1 MKQLNGKWWWL
12 LLIGLLTIGGAACSD
27 EETPAKEEEEDSRVV
42 EVTGEYTCEE
52 LCCMNGGKRI
62 YGLMYKPTGRTSEIP
77 TVILSHS
84 AYLTH
89 AAMKPYAVAL
99 ARQGYAAYCFDFC
112 GGSGQSLSDG
122 SMADMTLF
130 TEVTDLEAVLAAV
143 RKLDYVDAARCFL
156 LGSSQGGVV
165 SALVAEAHAD
175 EVEGLILFY
184 PAFNIPELA
193 NQFAG
198 MASGDQ
204 KAYIEALKGYDVF
217 EHIGNFDKRVLI
229 LHGSS
234 DFIVSTSYS
243 ERAAALYPQARLVVI
258 EGATHGFNEENLGG
272 FGSLLGGTV
281 RFDDEVMGYV
291 FEFLE

>member
-12 LLIGLLTIGGAACSD
+12 LLVGLLTIGGAACSD
-27 EETPAKEEEEDSRVV
+27 EEIPAREEEESRVV
-42 EVTGEYTCEE
+42 EVTDEYTCEE
-52 LCCMNGGKRI
+52 LCCTNDGKRI
-62 YGLMYKPTGRTSEIP
+62 YGLMYKPAGRTSEIP

-112 GGSGQSLSDG
+112 GGSEQSLSDG
-122 SMADMTLF
+122 STADMTLF
-130 TEVTDLEAVLAAV
+130 TEVADLEAVLAAV
-143 RKLDYVDAARCFL
+143 RGLDYVDSGRCFL

-165 SALVAEAHAD
+165 SALVAEAHAN

-193 NQFAG
+193 NLFAG
-198 MASGDQ
+198 MASGDHA
-204 KAYIEALKGYDVF
+204 AYIESLKGYDVF
-217 EHIGNFDKRVLI
+217 EHIGSFPKGVLI
-229 LHGSS
+229 LHGSL

-243 ERAAALYPQARLVVI
+243 ERAVALYPQARLVVI
-258 EGATHGFNEENLGG
+258 EGATHGFDDENLGG
-272 FGSLLGGTV
+272 FGSWLGDAA

-291 FEFLE
+291 LDFLE